1 MAEGGIPHYINL
13 LAALAPNM
21 GVILAV
27 KTILVFP
34 LMYHTFNGFRHMM
47 WDTGNN
53 LEIENVYRTGY
64 AVIVLSLIA
73 TVALI
78 GATS

>member
-1 MAEGGIPHYINL
+1 
-13 LAALAPNM
+13 
-21 GVILAV
+21 
-27 KTILVFP
+27 
-34 LMYHTFNGFRHMM
+34 M